1 MVSLLHLHV
10 FTLVVIYINVL
21 IFKKNILNDLG
32 SKYFFINYIYHN
44 HKQISCFLITYPF
57 FIILIYF
64 LQENIIL
71 VSSFFISVLH
81 VYFLYE
87 ITSKKNINKREAY
100 IFWYKQN
107 VTHSLSM
114 HAYDISKKDFTFLN
128 EKINRATLFKFE
140 IIFCISIIIE
150 SEVMYEVFSFISGN
164 K

>member
-1 MVSLLHLHV
+1 MVSLLPLHLI
-10 FTLVVIYINVL
+10 TLIVIYINVL
-21 IFKKNILNDLG
+21 IFKKNILNNLG

-44 HKQISCFLITYPF
+44 HKQISCFIITYPF

-71 VSSFFISVLH
+71 IGSFFISVLH

-100 IFWYKQN
+100 IAWYKQN
-107 VTHSLSM
+107 VSHSLSM
-114 HAYDISKKDFTFLN
+114 HAYDISKKDFNFLN
-128 EKINRATLFKFE
+128 EKLNLAILFKFE
-140 IIFCISIIIE
+140 IIFFVCIVLE
-150 SEVMYEVFSFISGN
+150 SEVVYEVVNFFI